1 MRKIAGF
8 FIISLLLS
16 TNAIATESVKIPTD
30 VQSFLNN
37 ADTCEHFAGEWDNSL
52 PKSRQKEIELSVNK
66 YCSLAKKQQRILKEK
81 YRNNTDILNSINN
94 HDF

>member
-1 MRKIAGF
+1 
-8 FIISLLLS
+8 
-16 TNAIATESVKIPTD
+16 
-30 VQSFLNN
+30 LNN

-66 YCSLAKKQQRILKEK
+66 YCSLTKKQQPILKEK

-94 HDF
+94 YDF

>member
-16 TNAIATESVKIPTD
+16 TNAIATESVKTPTD

-66 YCSLAKKQQRILKEK
+66 YCSLTKK
-81 YRNNTDILNSINN
+81 NSL
-94 HDF
+94 F